1 MPWVATWALATGSEM
16 NYDLPQGRATRK
28 KDEKGSADNT
38 RFIFPHNYAMQQVAG
53 FCSRSQE
60 KASRAFRSILWFT
73 ATSWDKN
80 FWKVWVFSQ
89 DLYSTSHLKILCAG
103 VPTLPPTILLRLDL
117 ALEAN
122 VKAKLTKSLSEQ
134 ARGGSRGSM
143 SHLKRGPS
151 SIPPATI
158 LCPGFSPPLTPSC
171 DPFVGEKWSRSL
183 EPANYRALT
192 SALLNPKCWRTFQ
205 QLTDLCFCECVRI
218 CCFIF
223 IEMWAQQ
230 RKCLFHRCHKA
241 ALPRGKSQ
249 LIRNA

>member
-1 MPWVATWALATGSEM
+1 MIHCNILRQE
-16 NYDLPQGRATRK
+16 LL
-28 KDEKGSADNT
+28 KGLSL
-38 RFIFPHNYAMQQVAG
+38 F
-53 FCSRSQE
+53 SRSLFNQSLE
-60 KASRAFRSILWFT
+60 NTVCWSAHAAAYHHAPPRPCSWGKREGKA
-73 ATSWDKN
+73 DKIIK
-80 FWKVWVFSQ
+80 W
-89 DLYSTSHLKILCAG
+89 A
-103 VPTLPPTILLRLDL
+103 
-117 ALEAN
+117 
-122 VKAKLTKSLSEQ
+122 SE
-134 ARGGSRGSM
+134 GGSRGSM

-205 QLTDLCFCECVRI
+205 QLTDLCFCECVHI

-230 RKCLFHRCHKA
+230 RKCLFHRCYKA

-249 LIRNA
+249 LIRNAQNTECDCLANNCAQW